1 MFTWPFHTLAKGRF
15 FGAVAGRSSSAT
27 SINSI
32 YGWFSAVSHL
42 SNSGCLKALSNWKSL
57 TGVKKIMFQIL
68 LLSSLHN
75 LETYDSAFKFVCGH
89 MPELMAGT
97 DLLSFTKSSLLSLV
111 SDVTLSYVKRE
122 DFFDFIV
129 RLRTTCILHQSHIYV
144 YICREWL
151 VDFSKLLFIS
161 LSK

>member
-1 MFTWPFHTLAKGRF
+1 
-15 FGAVAGRSSSAT
+15 
-27 SINSI
+27 
-32 YGWFSAVSHL
+32 
-42 SNSGCLKALSNWKSL
+42 
-57 TGVKKIMFQIL
+57 MFQIL

-129 RLRTTCILHQSHIYV
+129 RLHTTCHFAPKPYLYTYIY
-144 YICREWL
+144 RESGWWIS
-151 VDFSKLLFIS
+151 VNCFLFQI
-161 LSK
+161 